1 VSRYAANTSVP
12 VERSRAE
19 IEKTL
24 VRYGATG
31 FGYSWDRRIR
41 GSGAAEEHAVLV
53 FALGGR
59 RVQLD
64 VVMPEAPKEQRQ
76 RWRALLLVVKAKL
89 EAVESGLGTLESE
102 FLANIVM
109 KDGRTVGAAMLP
121 RLTEAVETGRL
132 LPAAGEAGHG

>member
-1 VSRYAANTSVP
+1 LTRYAANTSVP

-31 FGYSWDRRIR
+31 FGYAWDRRIR
-41 GSGAAEEHAVLV
+41 GSGKAEDHAVLT
-53 FALGGR
+53 FMLKDR

-64 VVMPEAPKEQRQ
+64 VIMPPEPKEQRQ
-76 RWRALLLVVKAKL
+76 RWRAMLLVVKAKL

-109 KDGRTVGAAMLP
+109 RDGRTVGAAMLP
-121 RLTEAVETGRL
+121 RLTEVVETGRL
-132 LPAAGEAGHG
+132 LPAAGESRP